1 MAKLDPDNAKSA
13 KDVMD
18 ERAAAAA
25 LKRKRGDESG
35 DDYDGSIEKQR
46 EGLKVHGRKEKR
58 RKTDL
63 RQSDSNKVSDD
74 KAEGAFVVDQSRRK
88 AEKKAAKK
96 ERKQAK
102 QLKAQQKAERRK
114 ANKQAAV
121 SNEPQEETNS
131 DIDEVEDGAGDLQM
145 NDAIDIKESNITT
158 VNDRNSTASP
168 SPEIKSPMQSP
179 HLHSGSS
186 SISSIQPPS
195 VPPMDEPVL
204 PKSITSKTIAP
215 SSTSFDLLTLTPQ
228 QRLEARIN
236 VLRAERKADGPNGQT
251 PRNRQELLESRRR
264 KEAERLKHKKELRR
278 KAKEEETR
286 KQEEEVVKRF
296 SPGGSASLI
305 ASPRSPMDPSNN
317 FSFGRVAFSDG
328 THADSALSSLVGQRK
343 KKGASDAGTAL
354 KAAQNKASRLSG
366 LDEAKRADIEQKD
379 VWLNAKKKAH
389 GERVR
394 DDATLLKKALK
405 RQEGGKKKSEKEWQ
419 GRIEGVAKSQEVR
432 QRKREGNLERRRE
445 EKGGKGNGKKKPKSG
460 GSSGGGG
467 GKKPKVKRPGFEGS
481 FKTKPSSAG
490 RK

>member
-35 DDYDGSIEKQR
+35 DDHDGSIEKQR
-46 EGLKVHGRKEKR
+46 EGLKVHGHKEKR
-58 RKTDL
+58 RKTDPK
-63 RQSDSNKVSDD
+63 QSNLEKASDGKVEEASI
-74 KAEGAFVVDQSRRK
+74 VDQRRRK

-102 QLKAQQKAERRK
+102 QLKAQQKAERRR
-114 ANKQAAV
+114 AHKQAAV
-121 SNEPQEETNS
+121 SNEPQEEMS
-131 DIDEVEDGAGDLQM
+131 IDIDEVEDGPGDLQM
-145 NDAIDIKESNITT
+145 DDAIEIKENNTTT
-158 VNDRNSTASP
+158 VNDRTSTVSP
-168 SPEIKSPMQSP
+168 SPEIRSPLQSP
-179 HLHSGSS
+179 QLHSGSS

-195 VPPMDEPVL
+195 IPPMAEPAL
-204 PKSITSKTIAP
+204 PKSTTSKIMAQP
-215 SSTSFDLLTLTPQ
+215 STSLDLLTLTPQ

-236 VLRAERKADGPNGQT
+236 ALRAERKADGPNGQA

-286 KQEEEVVKRF
+286 KQEEEVAKRF

-305 ASPRSPMDPSNN
+305 ASPRSPMEPSNN

-328 THADSALSSLVGQRK
+328 THADSTLSSLVDQRK
-343 KKGASDAGTAL
+343 KKGASDVGTAL

-366 LDEAKRADIEQKD
+366 LDEAKRTDIEQKD

-394 DDATLLKKALK
+394 DDTSLLKKALK

-445 EKGGKGNGKKKPKSG
+445 EKGGKGKKKGKSG
-460 GSSGGGG
+460 SGG
-467 GKKPKVKRPGFEGS
+467 GKKPKIKRPGFEGS